1 MDTMEHLFEEV
12 EVNGKL
18 YCVDV
23 TIAYDAGMVDNG
35 IGPYEFWGARGT
47 DVRMELEIDKW
58 EIDSIDKIQDEHC
71 NVMPEGTVT
80 AKDIEHYLNTSEYGP
95 KELEWLFEAIEDDAK
110 R

>member
-1 MDTMEHLFEEV
+1 MDTMDHLFEEV

-47 DVRMELEIDKW
+47 DVRMELEIHEW
-58 EIDSIDKIQDEHC
+58 EIDSIDKIQDEDG
-71 NVMPEGTVT
+71 NVLPEGTVT